1 MMNVLHPLRK
11 DSHTQL
17 LHWLRLSLEKLDA
30 RVTSLM
36 AQHPGV
42 SLGLSNLARRD
53 QLGAAH
59 LHITRHLPA
68 EGMRLTD
75 LAARAGMTK
84 QAMGAL
90 VSQCEAW
97 GMVER
102 KLDPQDARARIIRF
116 TPVGAAWLNAYH
128 ESVAQAEQ
136 ELRDAVG
143 QDVAIVLGL
152 GLEAYSADA
161 E

>member
-1 MMNVLHPLRK
+1 MTSPLVFQEGAH
-11 DSHTQL
+11 SQL
-17 LHWLRLSLEKLDA
+17 LHWLRISIEKMDA

-59 LHITRHLPA
+59 IHITRYLPA
-68 EGMRLTD
+68 EGLRLTD
-75 LAARAGMTK
+75 LAAKAGITK

-102 KLDPQDARARIIRF
+102 KHDPQDARARIIRF

-136 ELRDAVG
+136 ELCAAVG
-143 QDVAIVLGL
+143 QNVATVIAL
-152 GLEAYSADA
+152 GLEAYGADS

>member
-1 MMNVLHPLRK
+1 MNSLLPLQEGTR
-11 DSHTQL
+11 SQL

-30 RVTSLM
+30 RVTALM

-59 LHITRHLPA
+59 MHITRYLPA
-68 EGMRLTD
+68 QGLRLTD
-75 LAARAGMTK
+75 LASKAGMTK

-90 VSQCEAW
+90 VTQCEAW

-102 KLDPQDARARIIRF
+102 THDPHDARARIIRF
-116 TPVGAAWLNAYH
+116 TAVGLAWLSAYH

-136 ELRDAVG
+136 ELRAAVG
-143 QDVAIVLGL
+143 HDVATVIGL